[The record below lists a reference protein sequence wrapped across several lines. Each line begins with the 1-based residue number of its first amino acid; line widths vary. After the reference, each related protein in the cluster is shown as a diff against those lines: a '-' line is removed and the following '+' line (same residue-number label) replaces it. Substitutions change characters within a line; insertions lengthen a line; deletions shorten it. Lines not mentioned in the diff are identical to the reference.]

1 MEMSEYRLYNG
12 DCLEV
17 MRGLPD
23 KSVDCVVCDLPYF
36 GVVDFDFDNQWA
48 SLDEYLGWVERLVA
62 EYARLAKDNANV
74 FLFTSRQYNRHICVL
89 LDRYFDERRIIVWC
103 RKRGFNATRGHALA
117 SGYEPICYYSR
128 GEAVFNN
135 LKIKPDIKRKEYTEG
150 MLRDGICLSD
160 VWSDIPAL
168 PHNSKERTSH
178 PTQKPIAL
186 MERIVLLGSNEG
198 DTVLDNCM
206 GSGSTGV
213 ACVNTGRN
221 FIGIEVDRHY
231 FGVAEQRIRE
241 SGRRCAEEQNR
252 RKLW

>member
-1 MEMSEYRLYNG
+1 M
-12 DCLEV
+12 
-17 MRGLPD
+17 
-23 KSVDCVVCDLPYF
+23 
-36 GVVDFDFDNQWA
+36 
-48 SLDEYLGWVERLVA
+48 
-62 EYARLAKDNANV
+62 
-74 FLFTSRQYNRHICVL
+74 
-89 LDRYFDERRIIVWC
+89 
-103 RKRGFNATRGHALA
+103 
-117 SGYEPICYYSR
+117 
-128 GEAVFNN
+128 FNN